1 MSSNKKGQKYLNL
14 WPLLLII
21 GWLFLLDY
29 SNLWSM
35 KNVAGFLG
43 ILAVVL
49 LMAGLKK
56 FNKNIE

>member
-1 MSSNKKGQKYLNL
+1 MSSNKKGQTYLNL

-43 ILAVVL
+43 ILAIVL

>member
-1 MSSNKKGQKYLNL
+1 MSSNKKGQKFLNL

-43 ILAVVL
+43 ILAIVL

>member
-1 MSSNKKGQKYLNL
+1 MSSNKKGQKFLNL

-43 ILAVVL
+43 ILRVVL

-56 FNKNIE
+56 SNKNIE

>member
-43 ILAVVL
+43 ILAMVL

>member
-1 MSSNKKGQKYLNL
+1 MSSNKKGQKFLNL

>member
-1 MSSNKKGQKYLNL
+1 MSSNKKEQKYLNL

-43 ILAVVL
+43 ILAMVL

>member
-1 MSSNKKGQKYLNL
+1 MSSNKKEQKYLNL

-29 SNLWSM
+29 SNPWSM

-43 ILAVVL
+43 ILAMVL
-49 LMAGLKK
+49 IMAGLKK
-56 FNKNIE
+56 VNKDI